1 MIGTVYK
8 YISINVRAVQRAE
21 SHGFYI
27 SKAPNDCCFESILF
41 KGLNGRNFS
50 VLVVKKALVLSLLN
64 QLSPQTIL
72 LKGSKMIW

>member
-27 SKAPNDCCFESILF
+27 SEAPNDCCFESILF
-41 KGLNGRNFS
+41 KGLNCRNFS
-50 VLVVKKALVLSLLN
+50 VLVVKKSLGALFAESFVTSN
-64 QLSPQTIL
+64 HFF
-72 LKGSKMIW
+72 KRF